1 MKKAIVL
8 SLAVLLT
15 GIAIYAAASLTGNW
29 EYSMTTPRG
38 EQKSDMVFTQ
48 TGDKLDVVMKRVGRD
63 GQITET
69 KGTGTVKGADVE
81 FSITR
86 TGRDGNPMTTTYKG
100 KIVDDN
106 TITGK
111 VTMMQNE
118 VDWKATRKK

>member
-1 MKKAIVL
+1 MKKVLVL
-8 SLAVLLT
+8 SLVVLLT

-29 EYSMTTPRG
+29 ELTMTTQRG

-48 TGDKLDVVMKRVGRD
+48 TADKLDVVMKRAGRD
-63 GQITET
+63 GTITET

-86 TGRDGNPMTTTYKG
+86 TGRDGNPMTTTYTG

>member
-1 MKKAIVL
+1 MKKALVL

-29 EYSMTTPRG
+29 DFEVTTQRG
-38 EQKSDMVFTQ
+38 PMKSDMTMTQ
-48 TGDKLDVVMKRVGRD
+48 TADKLEVVMKRAGRD
-63 GQITET
+63 GAITET

-106 TITGK
+106 TVTGK
-111 VTMMQNE
+111 VTMGQNE

>member
-29 EYSMTTPRG
+29 EFTMTTQRG

-48 TGDKLDVVMKRVGRD
+48 TADKLDVVMKRAGRD

-111 VTMMQNE
+111 FAMGQND
-118 VDWKATRKK
+118 VDFKITRKK

>member
-1 MKKAIVL
+1 MKKALVL

-29 EYSMTTPRG
+29 EFTMTTQRG
-38 EQKSDMVFTQ
+38 EQKSDMVITQ
-48 TGDKLDVVMKRVGRD
+48 TGDKLEVVMKRTNPQ
-63 GQITET
+63 GQVTET
-69 KGTGTVKGADVE
+69 KGTGTVTVADVE

-86 TGRDGNPMTTTYKG
+86 TGRDGTPMTTTYKG

-106 TITGK
+106 TISGK
-111 VTMMQNE
+111 VTMGQAE

>member
-38 EQKSDMVFTQ
+38 EQKFDMVFTQ

-100 KIVDDN
+100 KIVDDD

-118 VDWKATRKK
+118 IDWKATRKK

>member
-1 MKKAIVL
+1 MKKAL
-8 SLAVLLT
+8 LLTLAVLLT

-29 EYSMTTPRG
+29 ELEMTTQRG
-38 EQKSDMVFTQ
+38 PMKSDLVLTQ
-48 TGDKLDVVMKRVGRD
+48 TGEKLDVVLKRAGRD
-63 GQITET
+63 GAITET
-69 KGTGTVKGADVE
+69 KGTGTVKGAEVE

-86 TGRDGNPMTTTYKG
+86 TGRDGTPTTQTYKG

-111 VTMMQNE
+111 VAMGQNE

>member
-1 MKKAIVL
+1 MKKVLVL
-8 SLAVLLT
+8 SLVVLLT

-29 EYSMTTPRG
+29 ELTMTTQRG

-48 TGDKLDVVMKRVGRD
+48 TADKLDVVMKRAGRD

-86 TGRDGNPMTTTYKG
+86 TGRDGNPTTMTYTG

-106 TITGK
+106 TVTGK
-111 VTMMQNE
+111 VTMGQNE
-118 VDWKATRKK
+118 VDWKLTRKK

>member
-1 MKKAIVL
+1 
-8 SLAVLLT
+8 
-15 GIAIYAAASLTGNW
+15 
-29 EYSMTTPRG
+29 
-38 EQKSDMVFTQ
+38 
-48 TGDKLDVVMKRVGRD
+48 MKRAGRD

-111 VTMMQNE
+111 FAMGQND
-118 VDWKATRKK
+118 VDFKITRKK

>member
-1 MKKAIVL
+1 MKKALVL

-29 EYSMTTPRG
+29 EISWTTQRG
-38 EQKSDMVFTQ
+38 DMKSDLVFTQ
-48 TGDKLDVVMKRVGRD
+48 TADKLDVVMKRAGRD

-111 VTMMQNE
+111 FAMGQND
-118 VDWKATRKK
+118 VDFKITRKK

>member
-1 MKKAIVL
+1 MKKALVL

-29 EYSMTTPRG
+29 EISWTTQRG
-38 EQKSDMVFTQ
+38 DMKSDLVFTQ
-48 TGDKLDVVMKRVGRD
+48 TADKLDVVMKRAGRD

-86 TGRDGNPMTTTYKG
+86 TGRDGNPMTTTYTG